1 MVPSRHSG
9 TFREVQLQAVRF
21 LHRPRSRLTRVELEA
36 LRTVPLGELVR
47 DEKRSPA
54 LRLMARRLLH
64 DGDSCGFSDGK
75 ELFTMVYARGYLD
88 VVRTLRQKSVRPA
101 VAMELLALLVH
112 ESDFDTGEI
121 KRSRPA
127 LAAEL
132 GVSPKV
138 VSELMG
144 ELFKLGAVE
153 RSYDDG
159 EGHRVRSVRYFLSEK
174 IATHLKGTAR
184 DHARASARVLKFDA
198 LAPRSDRRS
207 RAARA
212 PLPVL

>member
-1 MVPSRHSG
+1 
-9 TFREVQLQAVRF
+9 
-21 LHRPRSRLTRVELEA
+21 
-36 LRTVPLGELVR
+36 
-47 DEKRSPA
+47 
-54 LRLMARRLLH
+54 
-64 DGDSCGFSDGK
+64 
-75 ELFTMVYARGYLD
+75 
-88 VVRTLRQKSVRPA
+88 
-101 VAMELLALLVH
+101 MELLALLVH

-144 ELFKLGAVE
+144 ELFKLALSSV
-153 RSYDDG
+153 SYDDG

-174 IATHLKGTAR
+174 IATHLKGVAR

-198 LAPRSDRRS
+198 LAPRSERRS
-207 RAARA
+207 APRFDLWCCDGHACRDISVLAR
-212 PLPVL
+212 PSV

>member
-1 MVPSRHSG
+1 MSSWKRCGPFPWVSWSG
-9 TFREVQLQAVRF
+9 M
-21 LHRPRSRLTRVELEA
+21 RS
-36 LRTVPLGELVR
+36 
-47 DEKRSPA
+47 
-54 LRLMARRLLH
+54 ARRLYGSWRAVCYMTAIAVVSATVGAVH
-64 DGDSCGFSDGK
+64 DGLCPWVLGCG
-75 ELFTMVYARGYLD
+75 
-88 VVRTLRQKSVRPA
+88 RTLRQKSVRPA

-159 EGHRVRSVRYFLSEK
+159 EGHRVRSVRYF
-174 IATHLKGTAR
+174 
-184 DHARASARVLKFDA
+184 
-198 LAPRSDRRS
+198 
-207 RAARA
+207 
-212 PLPVL
+212 

>member
-1 MVPSRHSG
+1 MQLFPIFGMVPSRHSG

-144 ELFKLGAVE
+144 ELFKLALSSALRRWRGPSGAL
-153 RSYDDG
+153 G
-159 EGHRVRSVRYFLSEK
+159 SVFLSEK
-174 IATHLKGTAR
+174 IATHLKGVAR
-184 DHARASARVLKFDA
+184 DHARVCPCFEVRCVG
-198 LAPRSDRRS
+198 
-207 RAARA
+207 AAI
-212 PLPVL
+212 